1 MIQDN
6 ATPHRLYRSRG
17 DKMVAGVAGGL
28 GQYFNIDPVLVRLAF
43 VALTFWGC
51 IGLPLYIVL
60 AIVVPKRP
68 LGEAETP
75 VTFNFDTSR
84 AREITGLA
92 LAGFGALLLV
102 GNLGWGSAFWN
113 VFNGHVFWPVVLI
126 VIGAVLL
133 LRQRD

>member
-6 ATPHRLYRSRG
+6 ATPHRPYRSRG
-17 DKMVAGVAGGL
+17 QRMVAGVAGGL
-28 GQYFNIDPVLVRLAF
+28 GQYFKIDPVLVRLAF

-60 AIVVPKRP
+60 AIVVPQRP

-75 VTFNFDTSR
+75 FTSSIDTSR

-102 GNLGWGSAFWN
+102 DNLGWGSAFWN
-113 VFNGHVFWPVVLI
+113 VFNGHTFWPLVLI
-126 VIGAVLL
+126 VVGAVLL